1 MVGKTLILILVMLL
15 GCGSSNPIKET
26 YEPIP
31 LELHMDLPM
40 RDGYYRFDYP
50 TNRPHSY
57 TSVLYQTEPMTRVFW
72 DSEDYFCILWMW
84 DTICNPII
92 NYSTYS
98 DGVDGSGKQMIY
110 LYQPFIGDTLMV
122 KGCIDENNCK
132 TMEFIVE

>member
-1 MVGKTLILILVMLL
+1 L
-15 GCGSSNPIKET
+15 
-26 YEPIP
+26 
-31 LELHMDLPM
+31 
-40 RDGYYRFDYP
+40 
-50 TNRPHSY
+50 
-57 TSVLYQTEPMTRVFW
+57 FW